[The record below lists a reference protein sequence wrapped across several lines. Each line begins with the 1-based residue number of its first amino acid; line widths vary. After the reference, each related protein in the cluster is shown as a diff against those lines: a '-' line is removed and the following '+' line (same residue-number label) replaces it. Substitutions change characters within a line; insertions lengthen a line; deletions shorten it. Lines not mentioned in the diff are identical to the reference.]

1 MDVAGAHGVV
11 ERLGSFDAS
20 AGDPAERTVLLADA
34 ERLRRWVDARAA
46 ILVRQ
51 VVAEVSF
58 PELVVGEAQ
67 QVPFREAEQVV
78 RRVQILD
85 EVPTLAAALEDGRV
99 SVRHVDVLDRI
110 VRGLTAAEKRR
121 LLAEVDGLI
130 IVASKRDADGFA
142 RHVRKVCDRFR
153 ADDGMALLE
162 RQRRAARLQVWTD
175 KVTGMWHVHG
185 EFDPFT
191 GAQLAAVLRA
201 RTESLFHDVHPA
213 TAPDDPLAKHL
224 HLRALAFADL
234 VLNGG
239 AGARVEVV
247 GVVDLSGAEVDEPVV
262 IDWGLPF
269 PVPVG
274 ALAGLPVPAR
284 FEVVIVGNGRVLSA
298 PGVLDLGRSVRS
310 ASPAQRRALRA
321 MYRGCS
327 IPGCCVP
334 FDDCKVH
341 HLRWW
346 RNGGRTDLANLLPVC
361 VKHHHGIHDR
371 GWVVSLGPDRSLTVR
386 TPDGNVQTTG
396 PPTRRATG

>member
-1 MDVAGAHGVV
+1 MDVAGAVEIV

-20 AGDPAERTVLLADA
+20 TGVPGDRAVLLGDA

-46 ILVRQ
+46 LLVRQ
-51 VVAEVSF
+51 VAAEVSF

-78 RRVQILD
+78 RRVQILE
-85 EVPTLAAALEDGRV
+85 EVPALAAALEAGRV
-99 SVRHVDVLDRI
+99 SARHVDVLDRV
-110 VRGLTAAEKRR
+110 VRGLNAVEKRR
-121 LLAEVDGLI
+121 LLAEIDGLI
-130 IVASKRDADGFA
+130 IVASRLDVDGFA
-142 RHVRKVCDRFR
+142 RHVRKVVDRFR
-153 ADDGMALLE
+153 AEDGMALLE

-175 KVTGMWHVHG
+175 KITGMWHVHG

-201 RTESLFHDVHPA
+201 RTESLFHDVHPD

-224 HLRALAFADL
+224 HLRALAFADV

-239 AGARVEVV
+239 GGSRVEVV
-247 GVVDLSGAEVDEPVV
+247 GVVDLSDASVDEPVV

-269 PVPVG
+269 PVPVC

-284 FEVVIVGNGRVLSA
+284 FEVVIVGNGRVISA

-321 MYRGCS
+321 MYRSCS

-334 FDDCKVH
+334 FDDCKIH

-346 RNGGRTDLANLLPVC
+346 RNGGRTDLENLLPVC
-361 VKHHHGIHDR
+361 VKHHHCIHDR
-371 GWVVSLGPDRSLTVR
+371 GWVVSMGPDRSLTVR

-396 PPTRRATG
+396 PPSRRATG